1 MDHEAQ
7 VGRRVV
13 TRQPHLQLWLSC
25 LEFQDPM
32 RHQSSVF
39 AMEWKYLG
47 NVMESGTSTGT
58 S

>member
-1 MDHEAQ
+1 MRLRLGA
-7 VGRRVV
+7 RVV

-25 LEFQDPM
+25 LEFQDFL

-58 S
+58 R